1 MHTTFLL
8 LTRVYFVYL
17 LLRNHTHTREEAA
30 QATVALAGRRA
41 HMEGLDSE
49 AERLR
54 AAAAVVRAELL
65 QTESALARARG
76 DSDRHRAAATAAE
89 QQVCVVC

>member
-1 MHTTFLL
+1 
-8 LTRVYFVYL
+8 
-17 LLRNHTHTREEAA
+17 
-30 QATVALAGRRA
+30 
-41 HMEGLDSE
+41 MEGLESE

>member
-1 MHTTFLL
+1 
-8 LTRVYFVYL
+8 
-17 LLRNHTHTREEAA
+17 
-30 QATVALAGRRA
+30 
-41 HMEGLDSE
+41 MEGLESE

-89 QQVCVVC
+89 QQVCVPSKLPPLLVLVLIHLVSLLVLSLPLLPSVLLANCFA